1 MTSLKKM
8 EEGNSM
14 DLSSSILVV
23 DDEPQIQSLLEE
35 YLTSLGHI
43 VRVAGDGEQA
53 LQLLQREAFDAVL
66 ADLKMAKLGGMELLR
81 IIRLS
86 HPTLPVIMITGY
98 PSVEVAVDA
107 MKEGAVD
114 FITKP
119 LQLDTLRLAL
129 ARITRN
135 PLSRQ
140 PISAP
145 SPASEISGPLPLST
159 LPGKIKELS
168 ILYAIS
174 EAFQTITDTEAIF
187 QRLAQVAREIVGAHC
202 ASFTILDC
210 ESNRTPFKTV
220 KAGDVDYLL
229 EVRSALDDWTLD
241 RLINER
247 KPVLFD
253 DEQPGIIIPVF
264 IKNELLGLLSVWEKQ
279 EHCSFTEEEVLLLL
293 TLCGKAALSLENQF
307 LYESLYQSL
316 LETLK
321 ALVTTLEARDPYTRA
336 HSQRVSHFASSLAA
350 KMGCNNEEQEIVTVA
365 GFLHDIGKV
374 GICDAIL
381 LKTEPLTPAEYEI
394 IKTHP
399 IIGEQIVQH
408 LGYFSREKS
417 IIRHHHEWWDGR
429 GYPDGLMKHQIPFLA
444 RILTVADAFDAITT
458 NRPYRAGRPFRE
470 ALEELECWAGLQ
482 FDTEVI
488 AAFRH
493 VIEIDLPITALME

>member
-1 MTSLKKM
+1 M
-8 EEGNSM
+8 EEGDDM
-14 DLSSSILVV
+14 ELPAKILVV
-23 DDEPQIQSLLEE
+23 DDELQIQLLLEE
-35 YLTSLGHI
+35 FLTSLGHT

-53 LQLLQREAFDAVL
+53 LQLLQREAFDGVL
-66 ADLKMAKLGGMELLR
+66 ADLKMAKLEGMELLR
-81 IIRLS
+81 RIKLS

-98 PSVEVAVDA
+98 PSVEVAVEA
-107 MKEGAVD
+107 MKAGAVD

-119 LQLDTLRLAL
+119 LRLDTVRLAL
-129 ARITRN
+129 ARITGN
-135 PLSRQ
+135 HLSRQ
-140 PISAP
+140 SISTHL
-145 SPASEISGPLPLST
+145 STSTISGPSPLCT

-168 ILYAIS
+168 ILYTIS
-174 EAFQTITDTEAIF
+174 EAFETITDSEAIF
-187 QRLAQVAREIVGAHC
+187 QRLAQVAREIVGTHYS
-202 ASFTILDC
+202 SFSILDC
-210 ESNRTPFKTV
+210 ESNRISSKTL
-220 KAGDVDYLL
+220 KAGDEDYLL
-229 EVRSALDDWTLD
+229 EVRPTIDGWALD
-241 RLINER
+241 RLTKER
-247 KPVLFD
+247 QPLLFN
-253 DEQPGIIIPVF
+253 DEQPGIVIPMF
-264 IKNELLGLLSVWEKQ
+264 IKNELLGILSVWEKP
-279 EHCSFTEEEVLLLL
+279 EPGAFTEEEVLLLL
-293 TLCGKAALSLENQF
+293 TLCRKAALSLENQF

-336 HSQRVSHFASSLAA
+336 HSQRVSRYATALAA
-350 KMGCNNEEQEIVTVA
+350 KMGCSKEDQEIVTVA

-394 IKTHP
+394 IKIHP

-444 RILTVADAFDAITT
+444 RILTVADSFDAITT

-470 ALEELECWAGLQ
+470 ALEELDGWATIQ

-493 VIEIDLPITALME
+493 VIERDLPSAALTR